1 MKHRMYIDEV
11 GNSDLESSD
20 DPNHRHLSLTGVIL
34 DLEYGALTVHP
45 QMEDI
50 KRRFFTH
57 HPDEPILFHRKEMIN
72 TTGPFSSL
80 KTKEL
85 RERFDAELLN
95 LLTTWNYTVITVCID
110 KKRHK
115 ETYSTWRFDP
125 YHYCL
130 AVLMER
136 YVFFLNQNNII
147 GDVMAESRGGK
158 EDIRL
163 KESFNKLWKNG
174 TDYVGIEQFQKRLTS
189 GQLKI
194 KSKSNN
200 IAGLQIADL
209 IAHPS
214 RNEIFLDEGI
224 KTELAPFGKKI
235 TEILQYKYYRKN
247 EKIFGKKML

>member
-95 LLTTWNYTVITVCID
+95 LLTTWNYTVITDCID